1 MREFAKEL
9 KKILDEFKGPSP
21 YDTSAVVKR
30 VEDGTAWVHI
40 PGGVDETP
48 VDLTLN
54 AAPGDKVM
62 VRVSRSGAFLIGNAS
77 APPTDDSKAMEIARK
92 TDRFAKRIE
101 DAEEAAGE
109 AAEVASA
116 INQKVWSDEG
126 GLHIADGKKDAAAE
140 RNSIWNSLGMLFRKG
155 LNPILGVL
163 TGNNPRVAIYDGQG
177 DGEEHEVASFG
188 KEIIMYRGGKR
199 FFTLRKKSFGSDPE
213 LILGDEEDR
222 CTVVDK
228 TGVTIKDATTDSSF
242 NYNARGMFNHIGFY
256 QETGVDGRHW
266 EFTDLQI
273 WSYESYA
280 TNGMTIW
287 SKDQYRRFSFPR
299 KKIVAIKNTSDVEMI
314 VVTKGVLVAAQWVL
328 GVNVVQLSIQFRTS
342 GSIPAGQNAF
352 EAELSDGA
360 VSYLPL
366 AQAYGVGYYGSA
378 AMLMAVNAAGKI
390 TIRNT
395 GSTAV
400 SVQSP
405 NSCLCV
411 ATYITDGDFGSEFE

>member
-1 MREFAKEL
+1 MIL
-9 KKILDEFKGPSP
+9 KKTIYNDDKNYAPREGEQIFGPNENRSTAESP
-21 YDTSAVVKR
+21 IVQAQ
-30 VEDGTAWVHI
+30 
-40 PGGVDETP
+40 
-48 VDLTLN
+48 
-54 AAPGDKVM
+54 M
-62 VRVSRSGAFLIGNAS
+62 
-77 APPTDDSKAMEIARK
+77 AR
-92 TDRFAKRIE
+92 E
-101 DAEEAAGE
+101 DAAKASKRASEAVKAAGE
-109 AAEVASA
+109 AAEIANAVS
-116 INQKVWSDEG
+116 QKVWSDDS
-126 GLHIADGKKDAAAE
+126 GLHISDGNQDAAAE

-155 LNPILGVL
+155 LNPILGIL
-163 TGNNPRVAIYDGQG
+163 TGDNPRVAIYDGQG
-177 DGEEHEVASFG
+177 SGEEHEVASFG
-188 KEIIMYRGGKR
+188 KEIIMNRGGKR

-228 TGVTIKDATTDSSF
+228 NGVTIKDSTTDSSF
-242 NYNARGMFNHIGFY
+242 NYNAKGMFNRIGFY
-256 QETGVDGRHW
+256 QETGVDGRNW
-266 EFTDLQI
+266 EFSDLQI

-299 KKIVAIKNTSDVEMI
+299 KKIVAITNTSDVEMI

-366 AQAYGVGYYGSA
+366 AQASGVGYYGSA
-378 AMLMAVNAAGKI
+378 AMIMGVNTAGKI

>member
-1 MREFAKEL
+1 MIL
-9 KKILDEFKGPSP
+9 KKTIYNDDKNYAPREGEQIFGPNENRSTAESP
-21 YDTSAVVKR
+21 IVQAQ
-30 VEDGTAWVHI
+30 
-40 PGGVDETP
+40 
-48 VDLTLN
+48 
-54 AAPGDKVM
+54 M
-62 VRVSRSGAFLIGNAS
+62 
-77 APPTDDSKAMEIARK
+77 AR
-92 TDRFAKRIE
+92 E
-101 DAEEAAGE
+101 DAAKASKRASEAVKAAGE
-109 AAEVASA
+109 AAEIANAV
-116 INQKVWSDEG
+116 NQKVWSDDS
-126 GLHIADGKKDAAAE
+126 GLHISDGNQDAAAT
-140 RNSIWNSLGMLFRKG
+140 RNTIWNSLGMLFRKG
-155 LNPILGVL
+155 LNPILGIL
-163 TGNNPRVAIYDGQG
+163 TGDNPRVAIYDGQG
-177 DGEEHEVASFG
+177 SGEEHEVASFG
-188 KEIIMYRGGKR
+188 KEIIMNRGGER

-228 TGVTIKDATTDSSF
+228 TGVTIKDNTTDSSF
-242 NYNARGMFNHIGFY
+242 NYNANGMFNRIGFY
-256 QETGVDGRHW
+256 QETGVDGRNW
-266 EFTDLQI
+266 EFSDLQI

-299 KKIVAIKNTSDVEMI
+299 KKIVAITNTSDVEMI

-366 AQAYGVGYYGSA
+366 AQASGVGYYGSA
-378 AMLMAVNAAGKI
+378 AMLMGVNTAGKI